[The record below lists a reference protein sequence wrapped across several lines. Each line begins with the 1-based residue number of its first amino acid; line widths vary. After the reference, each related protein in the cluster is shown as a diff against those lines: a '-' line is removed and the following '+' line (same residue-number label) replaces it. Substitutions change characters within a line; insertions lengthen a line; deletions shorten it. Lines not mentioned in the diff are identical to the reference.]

1 MQIAQQAALARA
13 AKTLN
18 DSLDLNRVLVRI
30 SHEAASILDADNAT
44 VYRGDPE
51 EGMVVEATFGLPPEV
66 IGYRMPTGH
75 GLAGKVAQQ
84 DRSLLTNDYQGM
96 PDPATSRCS
105 VRPGA
110 RWPCRCT
117 GTASCAAC

>member
-30 SHEAASILDADNAT
+30 CHEAASILDADNAS
-44 VYRGDPE
+44 VYRGDAE

-66 IGYRMPTGH
+66 IGYRMPH
-75 GLAGKVAQQ
+75 RPRAG
-84 DRSLLTNDYQGM
+84 R
-96 PDPATSRCS
+96 
-105 VRPGA
+105 A
-110 RWPCRCT
+110 RWPSRTARC
-117 GTASCAAC
+117 